1 MPIIPRN
8 RIAGG
13 LILLATV
20 AAVFLM
26 LHHPTSL
33 TGTED
38 DHFLADWSNAP
49 VHGAMIGG
57 LVVLML
63 GFSFLPD
70 FLGRGQVSVRAGQ
83 IAFNGG
89 MVALAG
95 AALVNGFAL
104 GTVVTAPA
112 GPGNLTDQI
121 LVLSALNRA
130 LDNLGLVLVAVAMVA
145 WAVRMIRLDLT
156 FRIIGALGIVAALL
170 AVAWLHVGQGA
181 FGLEVAVVATLVFAV
196 WSSLIGLRMM
206 RVPAAA

>member
-1 MPIIPRN
+1 MQTIPRS

-26 LHHPTSL
+26 LHHPTSM

-38 DHFLADWSNAP
+38 GRFLADWSSAP
-49 VHGAMIGG
+49 VHGAMIAG
-57 LVVLML
+57 LFVLML

-70 FLGRGQVSVRAGQ
+70 FLGRGRVSVRAGQ
-83 IAFNGG
+83 IAFTAG

-104 GTVVTAPA
+104 GTVVAAAP
-112 GPGNLTDQI
+112 GSGDLTDQV
-121 LVLSALNRA
+121 LVLGALNRA
-130 LDNLGLVLVAVAMVA
+130 LDNLGLVLVAAAMVA
-145 WAVRMIRLDLT
+145 WAVRMIRLDLV
-156 FRIIGALGIVAALL
+156 FRVIGALGILAALL
-170 AVAWLHVGQGA
+170 AVGWLHVGQGA

-206 RVPAAA
+206 RAPAAD